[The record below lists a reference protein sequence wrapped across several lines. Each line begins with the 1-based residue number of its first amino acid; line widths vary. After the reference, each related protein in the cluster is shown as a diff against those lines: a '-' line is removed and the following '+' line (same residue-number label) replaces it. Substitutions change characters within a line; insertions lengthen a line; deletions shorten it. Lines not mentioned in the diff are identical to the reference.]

1 MRQYDRCLKA
11 LCQELG
17 VQPSQRTRELLDQI
31 RSDLVPLPAPRDS
44 TGPPNT
50 PAPQIQLSDL
60 LKQLES
66 FQTTLDALQQQAQQW
81 IKLIEQ
87 LGSNRYN
94 ER

>member
-1 MRQYDRCLKA
+1 MSSI
-11 LCQELG
+11 E
-17 VQPSQRTRELLDQI
+17 PSRPSTVGAPGRSPDQI
-31 RSDLVPLPAPRDS
+31 RSDLVPLPAPQDS
-44 TGPPNT
+44 MGPPNT
-50 PAPQIQLSDL
+50 PAPQIQLSEL

-66 FQTTLDALQQQAQQW
+66 FQTTLGALQQQAQQW

>member
-1 MRQYDRCLKA
+1 
-11 LCQELG
+11 
-17 VQPSQRTRELLDQI
+17 LLDQV
-31 RSDLVPLPAPRDS
+31 RSDLVPLPAIPDS
-44 TGPPNT
+44 IDPPNT
-50 PAPQIQLSDL
+50 AAPQTPLSELLNQLRG
-60 LKQLES
+60 